1 LKRRESGVRLRPI
14 TMPPLSR
21 EAIFGVLS
29 GLTLLGCDKSAA
41 VTAEPAPSATAAA
54 AAAPGPSGVTAK
66 EVPSAAGSAEKP
78 QSCAPGGCAPG
89 KCGGGGEKK

>member
-1 LKRRESGVRLRPI
+1 
-14 TMPPLSR
+14 MPPLSR

-29 GLTLLGCDKSAA
+29 GLTLLGCDKSPA
-41 VTAEPAPSATAAA
+41 VAAEPASSAATAALA
-54 AAAPGPSGVTAK
+54 SGNVAAK

-89 KCGGGGEKK
+89 KCGGGEKK

>member
-1 LKRRESGVRLRPI
+1 MKWRGPGVRLARVI
-14 TMPPLSR
+14 MPPLSR

-29 GLTLLGCDKSAA
+29 GLALLGCDKSPP
-41 VTAEPAPSATAAA
+41 VVAEPAA
-54 AAAPGPSGVTAK
+54 AAAPSGAVTAK

-89 KCGGGGEKK
+89 KCGGNPKK

>member
-1 LKRRESGVRLRPI
+1 MKRLGPGVTLRPVN
-14 TMPPLSR
+14 MPPLSR

-29 GLTLLGCDKSAA
+29 GLALLGCDKAPA
-41 VTAEPAPSATAAA
+41 VSAEPAPSVTPG
-54 AAAPGPSGVTAK
+54 AAAPSGVVSAK

-89 KCGGGGEKK
+89 KCGGGEKK